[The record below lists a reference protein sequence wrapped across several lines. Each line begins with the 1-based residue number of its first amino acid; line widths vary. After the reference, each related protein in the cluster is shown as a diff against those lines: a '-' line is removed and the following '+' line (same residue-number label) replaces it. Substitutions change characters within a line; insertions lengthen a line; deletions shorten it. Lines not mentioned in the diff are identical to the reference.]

1 MAMITRL
8 DRTMADRKISVKDLA
23 AEIDIAPI
31 NISRIRTGNI
41 KALRLSTLEKL
52 CKALD
57 CQPNDIVEYVADED

>member
-52 CKALD
+52 CRALN
-57 CQPNDIVEYVADED
+57 CQPNDIIEYVADED

>member
-52 CKALD
+52 CRALN
-57 CQPNDIVEYVADED
+57 CQPNDIVEYVPDED

>member
-1 MAMITRL
+1 MALITRL

-23 AEIDIAPI
+23 QEIDIAPI
-31 NISRIRTGNI
+31 NISRIRTGHI

-57 CQPNDIVEYVADED
+57 CQPNDIVEYVPDED